1 MLQNPS
7 IEFEVMDDGIHYQV
21 VVDGAVLCV
30 HLSPEDVD
38 AIIDEANEEN

>member
-7 IEFEVMDDGIHYQV
+7 IEFEVMDDGVHYRA
-21 VVDGAVLCV
+21 VVDGQILCV
-30 HLSPEDVD
+30 HLSHDDVV